1 MNLTVMNKCEKRFG
15 FIKFDEMTRV
25 KVLLLAVNSKRRKH
39 LNSED
44 SEARF
49 KVWYTF
55 RTLSGDS
62 GITVWSFEDRSSVP
76 GPERWGLCN
85 VKFHQNG
92 DTVPL
97 NALLQCSKI
106 GFWLGVTMM
115 TKKYRMRK
123 KTSENLY
130 HFRNK
135 GVTLRWLIIKEHTIP
150 DHQN

>member
-97 NALLQCSKI
+97 TLACV
-106 GFWLGVTMM
+106 GGG
-115 TKKYRMRK
+115 RMDPPMVFRK
-123 KTSENLY
+123 
-130 HFRNK
+130 
-135 GVTLRWLIIKEHTIP
+135 
-150 DHQN
+150 

>member
-97 NALLQCSKI
+97 TPRRDAGDGLVMAA
-106 GFWLGVTMM
+106 GRAETP
-115 TKKYRMRK
+115 
-123 KTSENLY
+123 
-130 HFRNK
+130 
-135 GVTLRWLIIKEHTIP
+135 HTAERR
-150 DHQN
+150 DSGG

>member
-97 NALLQCSKI
+97 TLQVALEHHFPPKMLHSDI
-106 GFWLGVTMM
+106 IYPIV
-115 TKKYRMRK
+115 Y
-123 KTSENLY
+123 NLY
-130 HFRNK
+130 HCFLPTTEYCRLK
-135 GVTLRWLIIKEHTIP
+135 
-150 DHQN
+150 

>member
-1 MNLTVMNKCEKRFG
+1 MNKCEKRFG

-97 NALLQCSKI
+97 TALWRS
-106 GFWLGVTMM
+106 GVHNDE
-115 TKKYRMRK
+115 YRAAIQYMKALCR
-123 KTSENLY
+123 TIEITCTI
-130 HFRNK
+130 K
-135 GVTLRWLIIKEHTIP
+135 GTIP
-150 DHQN
+150 PLTWGLSWDSQVCGEVQKPLSI